1 MGAMKR
7 RIILLC
13 LILSA
18 FAVIPSG
25 ASVTVEQS
33 TDPEYV
39 INQGYSQ
46 LTAEDVFV
54 AKNRANGLPIEPL
67 YNKDQNIL
75 VKGWKAF
82 WAYVDPARDEFDR
95 IHHNIKPTPSASDL

>member
-7 RIILLC
+7 KIILLGF
-13 LILSA
+13 ILSI

-46 LTAEDVFV
+46 LTAEDIYMM
-54 AKNRANGLPIEPL
+54 KNRVNGAPIEPL
-67 YNKDQNIL
+67 YNKNENVL

-82 WAYVDPARDEFDR
+82 WGYVDPGRDEFDR
-95 IHHNIKPTPSASDL
+95 LHHNIKPTPSASDL